1 MGEEVIAV
9 ARFDYTANQDS
20 ELTIQKHDK
29 LIVLESSSSWWRV
42 ENENHIC
49 GYVPSNYIEKVD
61 KYKESF
67 FDKYFRRR
75 KKTVTHSKQSLTEPP
90 APALLNIQAT
100 VKFNFEASR
109 PDELNLLKG
118 EKVLV
123 LVKQKDGWW
132 KGEKDG
138 QTGYFPSNFVCE
150 GDIGP
155 PPEHAP
161 TPPVQTIPP
170 PTPTNNNNNGAT
182 TQQQCIFD
190 PDDHWDFVCGVRAKD
205 TCEAASPNDLS
216 FVIGELMDIVR
227 NPTDEPKWI
236 ARKVR
241 YYEYDLYINFGNE
254 VTPLLR
260 ALQK

>member
-1 MGEEVIAV
+1 MC
-9 ARFDYTANQDS
+9 
-20 ELTIQKHDK
+20 TI
-29 LIVLESSSSWWRV
+29 S
-42 ENENHIC
+42 
-49 GYVPSNYIEKVD
+49 
-61 KYKESF
+61 
-67 FDKYFRRR
+67 
-75 KKTVTHSKQSLTEPP
+75 
-90 APALLNIQAT
+90 
-100 VKFNFEASR
+100 
-109 PDELNLLKG
+109 G

-190 PDDHWDFVCGVRAKD
+190 PDD
-205 TCEAASPNDLS
+205 
-216 FVIGELMDIVR
+216 VR
-227 NPTDEPKWI
+227 NILRFNSILLSILFIPCVLNVRNLWSNLTD
-236 ARKVR
+236 
-241 YYEYDLYINFGNE
+241 
-254 VTPLLR
+254 LR
-260 ALQK
+260 